1 LNIERKATAVQK
13 VWCSTV
19 KVIPSAFVIAE
30 KKERGNKQESRTERA
45 GEGEGHAKKSKNIGI
60 ERRGRI
66 FIHLNIQL
74 LVAAR

>member
-19 KVIPSAFVIAE
+19 KVISSAFVIAE
-30 KKERGNKQESRTERA
+30 KKERGNKKERRAERA
-45 GEGEGHAKKSKNIGI
+45 GEGEGHAKKSKSISI

-66 FIHLNIQL
+66 FIRLNIQL